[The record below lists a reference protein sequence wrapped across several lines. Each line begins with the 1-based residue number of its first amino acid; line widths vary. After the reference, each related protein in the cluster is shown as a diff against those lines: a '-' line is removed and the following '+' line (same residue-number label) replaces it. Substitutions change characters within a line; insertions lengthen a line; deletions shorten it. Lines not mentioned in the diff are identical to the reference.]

1 MTEPIDNGGITSEYI
16 WQQTAYDVTITFPN
30 KSNPPI
36 SSKNIKISMKPNHLV
51 IKMNNDT
58 TFEGQFTE
66 PIKCESSCWFL
77 DENKNVVI
85 EADKFKKHSWW
96 KSAFIGHD
104 EIDTTK
110 VTPASESF
118 SDLDSSTKSTIS
130 KMLYEQEMKEKLHQ
144 I

>member
-1 MTEPIDNGGITSEYI
+1 MTEPIDNGGITSQYI

-36 SSKNIKISMKPNHLV
+36 SKKNIQISMKPNHLL
-51 IKMNNDT
+51 IKMNNET
-58 TFEGQFTE
+58 IFEGQFTE
-66 PIKCESSCWFL
+66 SIKCESSCWFL
-77 DENKNVVI
+77 DEDKNVVI

-96 KSAFIGHD
+96 KSAFIGDD
-104 EIDTTK
+104 EIDTAK

-130 KMLYEQEMKEKLHQ
+130 KMLYEQEMKEKLKQ